1 MDFGQTFVIGIPWD
15 EDGEIYDDD
24 NVQLCCVVQTVCAV
38 KMVYH
43 PAVRSMMM
51 TMYSCAV
58 LYRRY
63 VQ

>member
-1 MDFGQTFVIGIPWD
+1 MCS
-15 EDGEIYDDD
+15 EDGLSSGSEIYDDD

-43 PAVRSMMM
+43 PAVSSMMM